1 MSLKDAPQL
10 QSGICETGFRWHYSP
25 SPSKCGSVG
34 VEANRY
40 STPPRSHVFKMRK
53 REYVETVCDKK
64 ARDCCKEMDLSA
76 FIFEIYVLT

>member
-1 MSLKDAPQL
+1 
-10 QSGICETGFRWHYSP
+10 
-25 SPSKCGSVG
+25 
-34 VEANRY
+34 
-40 STPPRSHVFKMRK
+40 MRK